1 MRGNAIARS
10 LMQFALVAIV
20 IGCAQRKPVVEMKED
35 PRWEQVDSLS
45 ATGLFA
51 SALEITESIAGEAR
65 KSGDWRTEFRALM
78 NAGNFKQATG
88 IPREQLILELEQRV
102 ASLDGDSS
110 SIPLVQLLHSVL
122 GGSYWSYYQQERWR
136 ILDHT
141 NATPPADT
149 TELSTWDQR
158 MFMQKVIGHFQA
170 SIEPFDTL
178 KHIPAGELGEL
189 LEWPYALPRP
199 GPGKPY
205 TRSGNFDEPL
215 LIDILARRAIDIFR
229 NSETRLAEP
238 AWRFK
243 LDDPAFFALYED
255 LAQRRLHHRDSTS
268 WEFQALRTWQRWER
282 AHLSDDHPA
291 ILTSIMLDRLR
302 FVTERSSL
310 EEKDSLYLHALEQIG
325 LRVRQQP
332 AWSEVNVAIANWHA
346 EKAHLFQRLD
356 PGEYKWEKRTAA
368 ALCDSAITRFP
379 GSIGAMKVQ
388 ALKAQLTATS
398 IDVVVEEAV
407 LRDQPLKIALGH
419 MNVQKVHLRIVE
431 EPPSVQQQDR
441 WGPDL
446 VKWLLQQKL
455 VREWSVDLPDD
466 GDMNR
471 HLAELPVEALPA
483 GRYAILASMNG
494 QFSAENELAVASFWS
509 TRIAVAERTRNGKL
523 ELLLL
528 DRTTGRAL
536 NDAKVELWTLDHQQ
550 GDRQFKKTGSDLP
563 VSEGRTTAE
572 LQQNSIT
579 SRFQIIMPD
588 GDRFI
593 TAPAWSWHHQEELR
607 SDSIR
612 TFLFTDRAIYRPGQ
626 TIHFKGITTVHRD
639 GTTVAKE
646 GRATPVKLFNVN
658 EEVVDSI
665 ELTTDAFGTF
675 HGTFK
680 APGGLTGHMRIA
692 TPEGSTSMLVEEYK
706 RPKFEVTF
714 DPIGTTAK
722 LDQRAVVEGKVKA
735 YSGVAIGNAEV
746 KWTVTRIARMPWW
759 SDQLWRGFPGW
770 GRPVEIASG
779 TDTTDGDGSFNIG
792 FIATGDGQL
801 PRKADPIFVYTIE
814 AVATDPSG
822 ETQQNSIQLDL
833 GYKSIG
839 IDLGNGDAIDRSTT
853 DSLAIQVQ
861 NLNGVAV
868 ERPVDITIHRLQPPP
883 LPLRDRKWEAPD
895 RHVIPVEAH
904 RALFPFDP
912 YSNENDPLE
921 WKKDSLVLEMRG
933 WNSGGKKIP
942 LPNLSDWAVGMYLIE
957 ISTTGNDG
965 EEVKVKRPVTVYDP
979 QIQNTGFLAEAFHV
993 EQVSDTAG
1001 LQPGGKASFLVSS
1014 ALGEGRIGMEVER
1027 SGAIAA
1033 VRWFN
1038 LQRGQQL
1045 VELPIL
1051 ESDRGGFAVHF
1062 VAVANGREF
1071 RTTRHVAVPWENK
1084 RLKVEWTTFRDRM
1097 LPGSKEK
1104 FRLKLSGPDGG
1115 PVAAQMLA
1123 SMYDAS
1129 LDHFVPHAW
1138 EMFQWPQYQSVLQW
1152 DRMQPFD
1159 IVHGQAWI
1167 HPEMPR
1173 DTIRPFPSLRTFG
1186 WPLSLDFS
1194 GLYSMD
1200 AEAGGVMM
1208 RGDAANSS
1216 VQKEEMQMVA
1226 VNGMV
1231 PKEPDRG
1238 IASPSTSVDQPVRS
1252 NFNETA
1258 FFFPDLLTDA
1268 DGSVVMEFTMPD
1280 ALTRWRFMGLAHTRE
1295 LEIAQLDREVITQKP
1310 MMVMPNLPRFLRQ
1323 GDRIELVSRIDVLEG
1338 DPIDGAITLELF
1350 DPYTNRSLDTEFKLD
1365 LKEQPFTAAQGE
1377 SGSATWR
1384 IEVPATMDL
1393 VGIRIS
1399 ALSANGFN
1407 DGEQHVLP
1415 VLSDR
1420 LLVTESL
1427 PLPIGKAGTQD
1438 FSFEELGNDT
1448 SSTLRHQSL
1457 KLEFTPNPAWYAVQ
1471 ALPYLTEYPH
1481 ECSEQIFSRYYANS
1495 IAAHIVD
1502 QRPGIL
1508 TVVNAWK
1515 ASAAQGGSEMS
1526 SALEKNPELR
1536 SILLE
1541 ETPWVMRAADERQRK
1556 EDLILLFDMD
1566 RMAREQAASL
1576 RKLQELQLAD
1586 GSWPWFSGM
1595 FPSLEITQH
1604 IVAGIGHLRKLD
1616 ATDPDRDMQVRA
1628 MLDRAITWMD
1638 SQAGERYERARKDLT
1653 KEELD
1658 RFVPG
1663 YADVQYLYARSFF
1676 MDRPFT
1682 AEAAQAAAFIGSR
1695 FSAEWLKYG
1704 LQEQAMIALAL
1715 HRSKGTA
1722 QPVPATIL
1730 RSLKERA
1737 TDDEELGLYWKGF
1750 TPGTSWTEFP
1760 VETHAMLIEAFHEI
1774 TQDTLAVNGAQMHLL
1789 KLKQTTDWRTT
1800 KATANACYALL
1811 LTGSDHLN
1819 DGPKPL
1825 ITVGKMPIVPA
1836 KSEAGTG
1843 YFTHSWAADEIVPE
1857 LAEVSITSTTDR
1869 MAWGALHWQYFEQ
1882 LDKITAHESPFR
1894 IRKQVMLKRASET
1907 GTELVPIGNGTT
1919 AAVGDRITIRIEL
1932 TTDRF
1937 IDYVH
1942 LKDMRAAGL
1951 EPMEALSGTRWQGG
1965 LAYYQSVRD
1974 ASVNFFFDRIPPG
1987 THVMEYDL
1995 SVQQAGDL
2003 SNGIITAMCMYAPE
2017 FASHSAGTRLVIES
2031 R

>member
-1 MRGNAIARS
+1 MK
-10 LMQFALVAIV
+10 FALLAIV

-35 PRWEQVDSLS
+35 PRWKQVDSLA

-51 SALEITESIAGEAR
+51 SALEITEAIAGEAR

-78 NAGNFKQATG
+78 NAGNFKQAIG

-102 ASLDGDSS
+102 TSLEVDSS

-136 ILDHT
+136 ILDRT
-141 NATPPADT
+141 NAAPPADT
-149 TELSTWDQR
+149 AELSTWDQR

-189 LEWPYALPRP
+189 LEWPYATPRP
-199 GPGKPY
+199 VPGTPY
-205 TRSGNFDEPL
+205 TRSGNFEEPL

-255 LAQRRLHHRDSTS
+255 LTQRRLHHRDSAS
-268 WEFQALRTWQRWER
+268 WEFQALLTWQRWER

-302 FVTERSSL
+302 FVKERSTL
-310 EEKDSLYLHALEQIG
+310 EEKDSLYLEALEQIG

-332 AWSEVNVAIANWHA
+332 VWSEVNVAIASWHA
-346 EKAHLFQRLD
+346 EKAHLFQRLV

-368 ALCDSAITRFP
+368 TLCDSAIARFP
-379 GSIGAMKVQ
+379 GSIGAMKAQ

-407 LRDQPLKIALGH
+407 IRDQPFKIALGH
-419 MNVQKVHLRIVE
+419 MNAQKVHLRIVD

-446 VKWLLQQKL
+446 VKWLLQQKV

-494 QFSAENELAVASFWS
+494 RFSAENELAVASFWS

-528 DRTTGRAL
+528 DRSTGRSL

-572 LQQNSIT
+572 LQRNSIT
-579 SRFQIIMPD
+579 SRFQITLPD

-626 TIHFKGITTVHRD
+626 TIHFKGITTVHRN

-646 GRATPVKLFNVN
+646 GRTTLVKLFNVN

-665 ELTTDAFGTF
+665 ELATDAFGAF
-675 HGTFK
+675 HGTFT

-714 DPIGTTAK
+714 DPIGTSAK
-722 LDQRAVVEGKVKA
+722 LDQRVDVAGKVKA
-735 YSGVAIGNAEV
+735 YSGVPIGNAEV
-746 KWTVTRIARMPWW
+746 KWTVTRMARMPWW

-779 TDTTDGDGSFNIG
+779 TDTTDGDGSFNIE

-822 ETQQNSIQLDL
+822 ETQHNSMDLNL

-839 IDLGNGDAIDRSTT
+839 IDLGIGDAIDRSTT

-861 NLNGVAV
+861 NMNGVAV
-868 ERPVDITIHRLQPPP
+868 ERPIDITIHRLSAPA
-883 LPLRDRKWEAPD
+883 LPFRERKGEIPD
-895 RHVIPVEAH
+895 SHVIPEEAH

-921 WKKDSLVLEMRG
+921 WKKDSLVLEMRS
-933 WNSGGKKIP
+933 WNSRGKKIP
-942 LPNLSDWAVGMYLIE
+942 LPNLSNWTVGKYLIE
-957 ISTTGNDG
+957 VSTIDKDG
-965 EEVKVKRPVTVYDP
+965 EEVKVQRPVTIYDP

-1001 LQPGGKASFLVSS
+1001 LQPGEKASFLVSS

-1062 VAVANGREF
+1062 VAVVNGREF
-1071 RTTRHVAVPWENK
+1071 RTTKHVAVPWENK

-1097 LPGSKEK
+1097 LPGSLET
-1104 FRLKLSGPDGG
+1104 FRLKISGPDGG

-1152 DRMQPFD
+1152 DRMQPFH
-1159 IVHGQAWI
+1159 IVHGQASI

-1186 WPLSLDFS
+1186 WPLGLEFPV
-1194 GLYSMD
+1194 LYSMD

-1216 VQKEEMQMVA
+1216 VQKEEVQMVA

-1231 PKEPDRG
+1231 PKEPDRVVAG
-1238 IASPSTSVDQPVRS
+1238 PGASVDQPVRS

-1258 FFFPDLLTDA
+1258 FFLPDLLTDA
-1268 DGSVVMEFTMPD
+1268 DGSVIMEFTMPD

-1295 LEIAQLDREVITQKP
+1295 LEIAQFDREVITQKP

-1338 DPIDGAITLELF
+1338 DPINGAITLELF
-1350 DPYTNRSLDTEFKLD
+1350 DPYTNRSLDTDLKLD
-1365 LKEQPFTAAQGE
+1365 RKEQPFTAAQGE

-1384 IEVPATMDL
+1384 IEVPATIDL
-1393 VGIRIS
+1393 VGIRINARS
-1399 ALSANGFN
+1399 TNGFN

-1427 PLPIGKAGTQD
+1427 PLPIGKAGTRN
-1438 FSFEELGNDT
+1438 FTFEALGNDT

-1471 ALPYLTEYPH
+1471 ALPYLTGFPH
-1481 ECSEQIFSRYYANS
+1481 ECSEQVFSRFYANTL
-1495 IAAHIVD
+1495 AAHIVAEEPAI
-1502 QRPGIL
+1502 RK
-1508 TVVNAWK
+1508 VVEAWR
-1515 ASAAQGGSEMS
+1515 AAAARGGSELM
-1526 SALEKNPELR
+1526 SALEKNPELK
-1536 SILLE
+1536 SVLLE

-1556 EDLILLFDMD
+1556 VDLVLLFDMD

-1595 FPSLEITQH
+1595 FPSLEVTQH
-1604 IVAGIGHLRKLD
+1604 ITAGIGHLRKLD
-1616 ATDPDRDMQVRA
+1616 AADPDRDMQVRS
-1628 MLDRAITWMD
+1628 MLDRAIAWMD
-1638 SQAGERYERARKDLT
+1638 SQADERYERARKDLT

-1658 RFVPG
+1658 HFVPG

-1695 FSAEWLKYG
+1695 VSAEWLKYG

-1715 HRSKGTA
+1715 HRSKGESNDVA
-1722 QPVPATIL
+1722 GSIL

-1737 TDDEELGLYWKGF
+1737 TQDEELGMYWRNFSNGI
-1750 TPGTSWTEFP
+1750 SWAEFP
-1760 VETHAMLIEAFHEI
+1760 TETHALLIEAFHDI
-1774 TQDTLAVNGAQMHLL
+1774 SNDTAAVNGLRMHLL

-1811 LTGSDHLN
+1811 LIGN
-1819 DGPKPL
+1819 DLLEEAASPVIK
-1825 ITVGKMPIVPA
+1825 VGGVPIEPQ
-1836 KSEAGTG
+1836 KKEAGAG
-1843 YFTHSWAADEIVPE
+1843 YFTHSWEPEQIKPE
-1857 LAEVSITSTTDR
+1857 LADISIAATSDR
-1869 MAWGALHWQYFEQ
+1869 VAWGAMHWQYLERI
-1882 LDKITAHESPFR
+1882 DKITAHESPFA
-1894 IRKQVMLKRASET
+1894 IRKQVMLKRASEN

-1937 IDYVH
+1937 IDFVH

-1987 THVMEYDL
+1987 THVLEYDL
-1995 SVQQAGDL
+1995 SVQHAGDL
-2003 SNGIITAMCMYAPE
+2003 SNGITTAMCMYAPE
-2017 FASHSAGTRLVIES
+2017 FASHSAGTRLVIE
-2031 R
+2031 RR